1 MEELDLL
8 KKDWQQNNH
17 QDKQFSENQIY
28 AMLKTQS
35 SSVVKWILI
44 IGLIEFIFW
53 FMLNFFANDES
64 DFTKVGLGKYIFYI
78 DLLTYGNYGI
88 LLTFIYIFYKNYQM
102 ISTVS
107 DTKTLMQN
115 ILKVRKTVNGYVA
128 YNLSMIGVFSLIVT
142 ILSLMNLPELA
153 NIREVLLDGNHNL
166 KLLLFVALILF
177 MIIFF
182 IFIFWVFYKILYG
195 ILLKKLSKN
204 YQELKKIDL

>member
-53 FMLNFFANDES
+53 FVLNILSSDES
-64 DFTKVGLGKYIFYI
+64 DIEKAGLGKYTFYI
-78 DLLTYGNYGI
+78 NLITYINYGVVLI
-88 LLTFIYIFYKNYQM
+88 FIYLFFKNYQS

-107 DTKTLMQN
+107 NTRTLMSD
-115 ILKVRKTVNGYVA
+115 IIKVRKTVNGYVA
-128 YNLSMIGVFSLIVT
+128 YNLSMFG
-142 ILSLMNLPELA
+142 ILSCIVLVLSFMNLPELKG
-153 NIREVLLDGNHNL
+153 IRARVFDGQHNL
-166 KLLLFVALILF
+166 QVFLIFGLLFLLVTLLVF
-177 MIIFF
+177 V
-182 IFIFWVFYKILYG
+182 FWVFYKVLYG